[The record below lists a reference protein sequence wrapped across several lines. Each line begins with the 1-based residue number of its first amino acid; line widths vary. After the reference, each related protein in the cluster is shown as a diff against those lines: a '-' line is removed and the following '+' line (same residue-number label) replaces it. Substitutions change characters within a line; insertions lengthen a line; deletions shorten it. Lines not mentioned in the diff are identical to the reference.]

1 MNGLVIKNTGS
12 WYQVKCDDGAVV
24 SCKIKGNFRLKGIRS
39 TNPVA
44 VGDRVQIEGAAEG
57 SAYITHIED
66 RRNWERDLLQRYL
79 DALQRQFDV
88 LGRTARAPTFDEA
101 WLSYR
106 QQNIYGLF
114 FWITNT
120 EEQQPRENNLAL
132 ALRYAM
138 ATLDHGTLQ
147 LLS

>member
-1 MNGLVIKNTGS
+1 MYIDANGAPGLLDWQCVRRGHWAHDVNYGLVS
-12 WYQVKCDDGAVV
+12 VLD
-24 SCKIKGNFRLKGIRS
+24 
-39 TNPVA
+39 
-44 VGDRVQIEGAAEG
+44 
-57 SAYITHIED
+57 IED

-79 DALQRQFDV
+79 DTLQRQLDA
-88 LGRTARAPTFDEA
+88 LGRDARAPTFDEA

-138 ATLDHGTLQ
+138 ATLDHDTLQ